1 MLLNKGYDQLGKDA
15 DFKYLTKMAMDSV
28 TEENVAKL
36 LKEHGDKMAE
46 LEKIQLTTIQT
57 MWLTELETLRSEYIQ
72 YTEERQRMMS
82 GVAKEKV
89 KKTAVVKGKAKTTKA
104 LLISDD

>member
-1 MLLNKGYDQLGKDA
+1 
-15 DFKYLTKMAMDSV
+15 
-28 TEENVAKL
+28 
-36 LKEHGDKMAE
+36 LKEHGDKVAE

-57 MWLTELETLRSEYIQ
+57 MWLTELETLRLEYIQ

-89 KKTAVVKGKAKTTKA
+89 KKTAGVKVKAKTTKA

>member
-1 MLLNKGYDQLGKDA
+1 
-15 DFKYLTKMAMDSV
+15 
-28 TEENVAKL
+28 
-36 LKEHGDKMAE
+36 
-46 LEKIQLTTIQT
+46 

-89 KKTAVVKGKAKTTKA
+89 KKTAGVKAKAKITKS